1 MTEDEKQVLVNNTF
15 AGEEEQTTP
24 ISYDSLLEKVGGFGR
39 Y

>member
-1 MTEDEKQVLVNNTF
+1 MV
-15 AGEEEQTTP
+15 EEEKAALINTLPEIEQT